1 MNTTARKNE
10 ILSKAANLF
19 KKRGYSAVTMRD
31 LAEAI
36 DIKAASL
43 YNHIESKQEIL
54 STIIIDI
61 AEAFTSG
68 MEKIKNEPQSSLEK
82 LKKII
87 ELHID
92 LTVQNPDAMACL
104 NNDWM
109 HLEEKLPYFVQMREN
124 YEENLRAIL
133 KKGIAQGEIANRNP
147 EIMLFSMLSTL
158 RTLYIWHTK
167 KDGVDAQTLKNNMPD
182 TLINGIKNQ

>member
-1 MNTTARKNE
+1 MQSRRKNQ
-10 ILSKAANLF
+10 ILKTAAKLF

-31 LAEAI
+31 LADAME
-36 DIKAASL
+36 IKAASL
-43 YNHIESKQEIL
+43 YNHIDSKQEIL
-54 STIIIDI
+54 SAIIIDI

-68 MEKIKNEPQSSLEK
+68 MDKIKNEPQSSLEK

-92 LTVQNPDAMACL
+92 LTVQNSDAMACL

-109 HLEEKLPYFVQMREN
+109 HLEEKLPYFVKMRED
-124 YEENLRAIL
+124 YEENFRSIINE
-133 KKGIAQGEIANRNP
+133 GIAQGEIAQRDI

-158 RTLYIWHTK
+158 RTLYIWYTK
-167 KDGVDAQTLKNNMPD
+167 KGGVDAKTLKNDMPD
-182 TLINGIKNQ
+182 TLISGIKNQ